1 MDRIAPASH
10 KQRQVMD
17 ALLEIIDSESL
28 GAGDRLPA
36 EVDLARRLGLG
47 RGTVREAIK
56 SWEAMGIVT
65 RNKGA
70 GTVLATD
77 ISGHALQLPLSV
89 TLEAQS
95 LARTLA
101 VRRPLEIEAVRIA
114 ARHADERQRHEI
126 RGLMLELMAVYEA
139 GEDWRAV
146 DHRFHAAIH
155 AATGNPLF
163 GQLIN
168 QLLRAFHDIYEAPF
182 GQPQLGHAS
191 LPLHRPLAEAIV
203 AGDAEAA
210 ADLMTRILDEV
221 AAAAAAVTFREEQA

>member
-1 MDRIAPASH
+1 MDQIAPASH

-17 ALLEIIDSESL
+17 ALLQIIDSEKL
-28 GAGDRLPA
+28 GVGDRLPA
-36 EVDLARRLGLG
+36 EVDLAKRLGVG

-77 ISGHALQLPLSV
+77 ISSHALQLPLSV
-89 TLEAQS
+89 RLEAQS

-114 ARHADERQRHEI
+114 AREADERQRHEI
-126 RGLMLELMAVYEA
+126 RGLMLELMTVYEA
-139 GEDWRAV
+139 DEDWRAV

-163 GQLIN
+163 GQLIS
-168 QLLRAFHDIYEAPF
+168 QLQRAFHDIYEAPF
-182 GQPQLGHAS
+182 GQAQLGHAS
-191 LPLHRPLAEAIV
+191 IPLHRPLAEAIV
-203 AGDAEAA
+203 AGEGETAAE
-210 ADLMTRILDEV
+210 LMARILDEV
-221 AAAAAAVTFREEQA
+221 SAAASAVTAPEERT